1 MAKQTV
7 QIGTTTNDNTGDP
20 LRTAFDKINDNFDE
34 IYIAG
39 PVSSNVTIS
48 SNTVSTSTGDLTITA
63 DSSQVIVT
71 GDLFISGK
79 ITGDDSSILEIMSP
93 IVINSIQAE
102 NEIVSFSD
110 PIKLPTL
117 TTTERN
123 ALSTVANGTLIYNST
138 DSKIQAYAG
147 GGWVD
152 LH

>member
-1 MAKQTV
+1 MAKQSV
-7 QIGTTTNDNTGDP
+7 NIGVTTNDNTGDP

-48 SNTVSTSTGDLTITA
+48 SNTVSTSTGDLFLTSDRGHVA
-63 DSSQVIVT
+63 VT
-71 GDLFISGK
+71 GDLVISGK
-79 ITGDDSSILEIMSP
+79 ISGDDSSILEIMSP
-93 IVINSIQAE
+93 IVISTVQAE
-102 NEIVSFSD
+102 NEIISFSD

-138 DSKIQAYAG
+138 ASKIQAYAG

>member
-123 ALSTVANGTLIYNST
+123 ALTTVANGTLIYNST

>member
-39 PVSSNVTIS
+39 PVSSNIS
-48 SNTVSTSTGDLTITA
+48 ISGTTVSTASGQLSLTS
-63 DSSQVIVT
+63 DNGVIEVQ
-71 GDLFISGK
+71 GDLFITGK
-79 ITGDDSSILEIMSP
+79 ITGDNSSILEIMSP

>member
-48 SNTVSTSTGDLTITA
+48 GNTVSTSTGDLTITA
-63 DSSQVIVT
+63 GSSQVIVT

-102 NEIVSFSD
+102 SEIVSFSD

-117 TTTERN
+117 TTVERN
-123 ALSTVANGTLIYNST
+123 ALTTVANGTLIYNST
-138 DSKIQAYAG
+138 ATKIQAYAG

>member
-123 ALSTVANGTLIYNST
+123 ALSTVSNGTLIYNST

>member
-39 PVSSNVTIS
+39 PVSSNIS
-48 SNTVSTSTGDLTITA
+48 ISGTTVSTASGQLSLTS
-63 DSSQVIVT
+63 DNGVIEVQ
-71 GDLFISGK
+71 GDLFITGK
-79 ITGDDSSILEIMSP
+79 ITGDNSSILEIMSP

-138 DSKIQAYAG
+138 ASKIQAYAG

>member
-39 PVSSNVTIS
+39 PVSSNIS
-48 SNTVSTSTGDLTITA
+48 ISGTTVSTATGQLSLTS
-63 DSSQVIVT
+63 DNGVIEVQ
-71 GDLFISGK
+71 GDLFITGK
-79 ITGDDSSILEIMSP
+79 ITGDNSSILEIMSP

-123 ALSTVANGTLIYNST
+123 ALSTVSNGTLIYNST

>member
-39 PVSSNVTIS
+39 PVSSNVTITN
-48 SNTVSTSTGDLTITA
+48 NTVSTSTGDLTITA

-117 TTTERN
+117 TTVERN

-138 DSKIQAYAG
+138 DTKIQAYAG

>member
-1 MAKQTV
+1 MAQQV
-7 QIGTTTNDNTGDP
+7 IGIGTNANDGTGDT
-20 LRTAFDKINDNFDE
+20 LRVAMDKINDNFDE

-39 PVSSNVTIS
+39 PVSSNIS
-48 SNTVSTSTGDLTITA
+48 ISGTTVSTATGQLSLTS
-63 DSSQVIVT
+63 DNGVIEVQ
-71 GDLFISGK
+71 GDLFITGK
-79 ITGDDSSILEIMSP
+79 ITGDNSSILEIMSP

-123 ALSTVANGTLIYNST
+123 ALTTVANGTLIYNST
-138 DSKIQAYAG
+138 ASKIQAYAG

>member
-48 SNTVSTSTGDLTITA
+48 SNTVSTSTGDLTMTA

-79 ITGDDSSILEIMSP
+79 ITGDD
-93 IVINSIQAE
+93 
-102 NEIVSFSD
+102 
-110 PIKLPTL
+110 
-117 TTTERN
+117 
-123 ALSTVANGTLIYNST
+123 
-138 DSKIQAYAG
+138 
-147 GGWVD
+147 
-152 LH
+152 

>member
-63 DSSQVIVT
+63 DSSNVIVT
-71 GDLFISGK
+71 GDLFITGK

-123 ALSTVANGTLIYNST
+123 ALTTVANGTLIYNST
-138 DSKIQAYAG
+138 ASKIQAYAG

>member
-138 DSKIQAYAG
+138 DTKIQAYAG

>member
-39 PVSSNVTIS
+39 PVSSNIS
-48 SNTVSTSTGDLTITA
+48 ISGTTVSTATGQLSLTS
-63 DSSQVIVT
+63 DNGVIEVQ
-71 GDLFISGK
+71 GDLFITGK
-79 ITGDDSSILEIMSP
+79 ITGDNSSILEIMSP

-117 TTTERN
+117 TTVERN

-138 DSKIQAYAG
+138 DTKIQAYAG

>member
-39 PVSSNVTIS
+39 PVSSNIS
-48 SNTVSTSTGDLTITA
+48 ISGTTVSTATGQLSLTS
-63 DSSQVIVT
+63 DNGVIEVQ
-71 GDLFISGK
+71 GDLFITGK
-79 ITGDDSSILEIMSP
+79 ITGDNSSILEIMSP

-138 DSKIQAYAG
+138 DTKIQAYAG